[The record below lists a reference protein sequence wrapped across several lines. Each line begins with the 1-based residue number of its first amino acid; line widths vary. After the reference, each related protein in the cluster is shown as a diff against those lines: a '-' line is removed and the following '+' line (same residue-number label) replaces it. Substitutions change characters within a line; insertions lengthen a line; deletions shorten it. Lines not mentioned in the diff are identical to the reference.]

1 MKICFFGQ
9 KKIPSREGGVEIVVE
24 ALATRMA
31 ELGHEVTCYNRRSGK
46 KNGGAA
52 GRVAED
58 ADVGCGNFKKS
69 DISNSKNLKI
79 KSVPT
84 VNKKGLAAVSASFF
98 ATFAAAFG
106 KYDIVHIHAE
116 GPAFMC
122 HLPKLMGKRVI
133 VTVHG
138 LDHKRAKWGRFASSF
153 IMMGEEMAVK
163 YADEIIV
170 LSRGVQKYFSDT
182 YGRKTVYIPNGV
194 TKPEIREAE
203 LIREKF
209 GLEKDGYILYLGR
222 LVPEKGG
229 QYLIEAYNEVDLKNG
244 NFGVKQNYDFE
255 NVNLGV
261 VKNENLNKSDMGC
274 APKKLVIAGGSG
286 DTDAFVQE
294 LKNEAGRNENII
306 FTGFVQGRMLEELY
320 SNAYCYVLPSDLEGM
335 PLSLLEAMSY
345 GNCCLTSDIDECAE
359 VLEDK
364 GVTFKKGN
372 VKDLQEKLKW
382 LCENEAEVAKYKA
395 EAAEFICGKYNWDE
409 VVEKTLLVYSE
420 KLKS

>member
-1 MKICFFGQ
+1 MMAGNGHLRICFFGQ

-31 ELGHEVTCYNRRSGK
+31 AIGHEVTCYNRRSGE
-46 KNGGAA
+46 KNGEVAKNAGGA
-52 GRVAED
+52 D
-58 ADVGCGNFKKS
+58 FGCG
-69 DISNSKNLKI
+69 NLKI

-98 ATFAAAFG
+98 ASFAAAFG
-106 KYDIVHIHAE
+106 KFDIVHIHAE

-122 HLPKLMGKRVI
+122 FLPKLMGKRVI
-133 VTVHG
+133 VTIHG
-138 LDHKRAKWGRFASSF
+138 LDHKRAKWGKFASSF
-153 IMMGEEMAVK
+153 IMMGEKNAVK
-163 YADEIIV
+163 HADEIIV
-170 LSRGVQKYFSDT
+170 LSRGVQKYFKDT
-182 YGRKTVYIPNGV
+182 YGRETIYIPNGV

-203 LIREKF
+203 LIRKKF

-222 LVPEKGG
+222 LVPEKGV
-229 QYLIEAYNEVDLKNG
+229 QYLIEAYQKI
-244 NFGVKQNYDFE
+244 KE
-255 NVNLGV
+255 N
-261 VKNENLNKSDMGC
+261 
-274 APKKLVIAGGSG
+274 KKLVIAGGSG

-294 LKNEAGRNENII
+294 LKNKASGNENII

-372 VKDLQEKLKW
+372 VDDLRVKLEW
-382 LCENEAEVAKYKA
+382 LCSHEDEVTKYKA

-409 VVEKTLLVYSE
+409 VVRQTLMVYTE
-420 KLKS
+420 ILIC

>member
-1 MKICFFGQ
+1 MMAGNGHLKICFFGQ

-24 ALATRMA
+24 ALATRMVG
-31 ELGHEVTCYNRRSGK
+31 LGHDVTCYNRRSGK
-46 KNGGAA
+46 NDGGS
-52 GRVAED
+52 
-58 ADVGCGNFKKS
+58 DVGCG
-69 DISNSKNLKI
+69 NLKI

-122 HLPKLMGKRVI
+122 WLLKLMGKRVI
-133 VTVHG
+133 VTIHG
-138 LDHKRAKWGRFASSF
+138 LDHRRAKWGRFASSF
-153 IMMGEEMAVK
+153 IMMGEKNAVK

-203 LIREKF
+203 LITKEF

-222 LVPEKGG
+222 LVPEKGV
-229 QYLIEAYNEVDLKNG
+229 QYLIEAYQKIQENNNDDL
-244 NFGVKQNYDFE
+244 
-255 NVNLGV
+255 
-261 VKNENLNKSDMGC
+261 KNENLNKLDIKC
-274 APKKLVIAGGSG
+274 KTKKLVIAGGSG
-286 DTDAFVQE
+286 DTDAFVEE
-294 LKNEAGRNENII
+294 LKHETCGNENII
-306 FTGFVQGRMLEELY
+306 FTGFVQGRILEELY

-372 VKDLQEKLKW
+372 VMDLRGKLEW

-409 VVEKTLLVYSE
+409 VVRQTLCVYGE

>member
-1 MKICFFGQ
+1 MRICFFGQ

-31 ELGHEVTCYNRRSGK
+31 GLGHEVTCYNRRSGK
-46 KNGGAA
+46 ANSGTA
-52 GRVAED
+52 GRVAE
-58 ADVGCGNFKKS
+58 ASDVGCE
-69 DISNSKNLKI
+69 NLKI

-122 HLPKLMGKRVI
+122 WLLKLTKKRVI

-138 LDHKRAKWGRFASSF
+138 LDHQRAKWGRFASSF
-153 IMMGEEMAVK
+153 IMMGERNAVK

-170 LSRGVQKYFSDT
+170 LSRGVQKYFKDT
-182 YGRKTVYIPNGV
+182 YGRETVYIPNGV

-209 GLEKDGYILYLGR
+209 SLDKDGYILYLGR
-222 LVPEKGG
+222 LVPEKGV
-229 QYLIEAYNEVDLKNG
+229 QYLIEAYNGIKENNNDDL
-244 NFGVKQNYDFE
+244 
-255 NVNLGV
+255 
-261 VKNENLNKSDMGC
+261 
-274 APKKLVIAGGSG
+274 KKLVIAGGSG
-286 DTDAFVQE
+286 DTDVFVEE
-294 LKNEAGRNENII
+294 LKSEACGNENII

-372 VKDLQEKLKW
+372 VGDLRKKLEW
-382 LCENEAEVAKYKA
+382 LCSSEAEVRKYKA
-395 EAAEFICGKYNWDE
+395 EASEFVCRKYNWDE
-409 VVEKTLLVYSE
+409 VVRQTLRVYNGT
-420 KLKS
+420 

>member
-1 MKICFFGQ
+1 MMTGNGHLRICFFGQ

-24 ALATRMA
+24 ELATRMA
-31 ELGHEVTCYNRRSGK
+31 AIGHEVTCYNRRSGE
-46 KNGGAA
+46 KNGEVAKNA
-52 GRVAED
+52 GG
-58 ADVGCGNFKKS
+58 ADVGCG
-69 DISNSKNLKI
+69 NLKI

-98 ATFAAAFG
+98 ASFAAAFG

-116 GPAFMC
+116 GTAFMC
-122 HLPKLMGKRVI
+122 FLPKLMGKRVI
-133 VTVHG
+133 VTIHG
-138 LDHKRAKWGRFASSF
+138 LDHKRAKWGKFASSF
-153 IMMGEEMAVK
+153 IMMGEKNAVK

-170 LSRGVQKYFSDT
+170 LSHGVQNYFKDT
-182 YGRKTVYIPNGV
+182 YGRKTIYIPNGV

-209 GLEKDGYILYLGR
+209 GLEKNGYILYLGR
-222 LVPEKGG
+222 LVPEKGV
-229 QYLIEAYNEVDLKNG
+229 QYLIEAYQKI
-244 NFGVKQNYDFE
+244 QE
-255 NVNLGV
+255 N
-261 VKNENLNKSDMGC
+261 
-274 APKKLVIAGGSG
+274 KKLVIAGGSG

-294 LKNEAGRNENII
+294 LKNKAGENENII
-306 FTGFVQGRMLEELY
+306 ITGFVQGRMLEELY

-345 GNCCLTSDIDECAE
+345 GNCCLTSDIDECTE

-372 VKDLQEKLKW
+372 VEDLRGKLEW
-382 LCENEAEVAKYKA
+382 LCSHEDEVAKYKA

-409 VVEKTLLVYSE
+409 VVRQTLMVYTGE
-420 KLKS
+420 LKS

>member
-1 MKICFFGQ
+1 
-9 KKIPSREGGVEIVVE
+9 
-24 ALATRMA
+24 
-31 ELGHEVTCYNRRSGK
+31 VTCYNRRSGK
-46 KNGGAA
+46 NGGAA
-52 GRVAED
+52 GRD
-58 ADVGCGNFKKS
+58 AGGAGVGCEG
-69 DISNSKNLKI
+69 LRI

-106 KYDIVHIHAE
+106 KYDVVHIHAE

-122 HLPKLMGKRVI
+122 WLLKLAGKRVV
-133 VTVHG
+133 VTIHG
-138 LDHKRAKWGRFASSF
+138 LDHQRAKWGRFASSF
-153 IMMGEEMAVK
+153 IMMGEKMAVK

-182 YGRKTVYIPNGV
+182 YGRKTIYIPNGV

-222 LVPEKGG
+222 LVPEKGV
-229 QYLIEAYNEVDLKNG
+229 QYLIEAYNEVDLKN
-244 NFGVKQNYDFE
+244 V
-255 NVNLGV
+255 
-261 VKNENLNKSDMGC
+261 NLNKSDMGC
-274 APKKLVIAGGSG
+274 AQKKLVIAGGSG
-286 DTDAFVQE
+286 DTDAFVEE
-294 LKNEAGRNENII
+294 LKSKANGNENII
-306 FTGFVQGRMLEELY
+306 FTGFVQGRVLEELY

-372 VKDLQEKLKW
+372 VADLQEKLEW
-382 LCENEAEVAKYKA
+382 LCGNEAEVRKYKA
-395 EAAEFICGKYNWDE
+395 EAAEFVCGKYNWDE
-409 VVEKTLLVYSE
+409 VVRQTLCVYGE
-420 KLKS
+420 N

>member
-1 MKICFFGQ
+1 VKICFFGQ

-24 ALATRMA
+24 ELATRMA
-31 ELGHEVTCYNRRSGK
+31 ALGHDVTCYNRRSGK
-46 KNGGAA
+46 NGGAA
-52 GRVAED
+52 GRD
-58 ADVGCGNFKKS
+58 AGGAGVGCEG
-69 DISNSKNLKI
+69 LRI

-106 KYDIVHIHAE
+106 KYDVVHIHAE
-116 GPAFMC
+116 GPACMC
-122 HLPKLMGKRVI
+122 WLLKLAGKRVV
-133 VTVHG
+133 VTIHG
-138 LDHKRAKWGRFASSF
+138 LDHQRAKWGRFASSF
-153 IMMGEEMAVK
+153 IMMGEKMAVK

-182 YGRKTVYIPNGV
+182 YGRKTIYIPNGV

-222 LVPEKGG
+222 LVPEKGV
-229 QYLIEAYNEVDLKNG
+229 QYLIEAYNEVDLKNA
-244 NFGVKQNYDFE
+244 
-255 NVNLGV
+255 NLGV
-261 VKNENLNKSDMGC
+261 VKNGNLNKSDMGC
-274 APKKLVIAGGSG
+274 AAKKLVIAGGSG
-286 DTDAFVQE
+286 DTDAFVEE
-294 LKNEAGRNENII
+294 LKSKARGNENII
-306 FTGFVQGRMLEELY
+306 FTGFVQGRVLEELY

-372 VKDLQEKLKW
+372 VADLQEKLEW
-382 LCENEAEVAKYKA
+382 LCGNEAEVRKYKA
-395 EAAEFICGKYNWDE
+395 EAAEFVCGKYNWDE
-409 VVEKTLLVYSE
+409 VVRQTLCVYGE
-420 KLKS
+420 N